1 MFSVE
6 LVVIGRSTSS
16 TSRTRGLWRM
26 PDQVFRGACTESPPR
41 AGGRGFIEH
50 NWDWG
55 DIQLGGAVPMERD
68 WLVLGE

>member
-1 MFSVE
+1 
-6 LVVIGRSTSS
+6 
-16 TSRTRGLWRM
+16 M

-55 DIQLGGAVPMERD
+55 DIQLGGGADGAGLAGSGGMI
-68 WLVLGE
+68 